1 MALYSVLIV
10 LYRLSEPVLPVMS
23 RLNTFK
29 SIKTSDIVELK
40 KDARFLAQKRMDKA
54 KEARTNQFDKNREI
68 PDMDTK
74 ETVKP
79 TTIERSQELV
89 QWRKQ
94 KEIEKQRKG
103 VSKRPFLPSGP
114 SAVNKSRS
122 SSGPVS
128 TKLQTSKTLHNSL
141 TSNPVSKKMNDNPNT
156 NMRVTRSQLRRE
168 REENELAV
176 TTSLPLPSTKPTYV
190 VDEQDLAWIPEK
202 DLGAMNLKVRRKS
215 LHFSEVFSNTPRS
228 PFVFKAKQEAKRL
241 HSHAIPTIL
250 EDSVEISPIIAP
262 TIITRNLL
270 GAFSLIADDTD
281 IISEP
286 NNSEIHTTGND
297 VMQEYVS
304 LKINKEVKIQDSA
317 PILQDTDNSTES
329 QLEVPNAT
337 GIDMYTSLLQNTTDD
352 LMSQHNR
359 WNATLNTLTEACDS
373 IRVAIGHTDLLLNKK
388 FPQYAGLI
396 QDASD
401 NPGNLDLETRCSD
414 LQGFWDLILREVED
428 MQAKYCKLIRLAE
441 NGYQA
446 VKSTHKLDRKPR
458 RKAVPKP
465 KKESTRVPC
474 VTRGVSNHLRE
485 HMMRG
490 REQMKEQQ
498 KETAVVIMTQQKN

>member
-1 MALYSVLIV
+1 
-10 LYRLSEPVLPVMS
+10 MS

-29 SIKTSDIVELK
+29 SIKTQDIVELK
-40 KDARFLAQKRMDKA
+40 KDAKFLAQKRMDKA

-68 PDMDTK
+68 PDMYI
-74 ETVKP
+74 EEPVKP
-79 TTIERSQELV
+79 AAMERSQELME
-89 QWRKQ
+89 WRKK

-114 SAVNKSRS
+114 SVVIKNNN

-128 TKLQTSKTLHNSL
+128 TKLHTSKTLHNSL
-141 TSNPVSKKMNDNPNT
+141 ISNSVSKKNDNPNT

-168 REENELAV
+168 REEKEMAAA
-176 TTSLPLPSTKPTYV
+176 TSLPLPSTKPTYV

-202 DLGAMNLKVRRKS
+202 DLGSMNLKVRRKS
-215 LHFSEVFSNTPRS
+215 LRFSEVFSNTPRS
-228 PFVFKAKQEAKRL
+228 PFVFKAKQESERPRD
-241 HSHAIPTIL
+241 HAIPTIL
-250 EDSVEISPIIAP
+250 EDSVEISPIVAP
-262 TIITRNLL
+262 TIINRNLL

-286 NNSEIHTTGND
+286 NNSEMLTVDND
-297 VMQEYVS
+297 VIQEGVP
-304 LKINKEVKIQDSA
+304 LKINEEVKLQDSLIVTSA
-317 PILQDTDNSTES
+317 PFIQETDASTES

-337 GIDMYTSLLQNTTDD
+337 GIDLYTSLLENTKDD
-352 LMSQHNR
+352 LMSQSIR
-359 WNATLNTLTEACDS
+359 WKATLNTLTEACDN
-373 IRVAIGHTDLLLNKK
+373 IRAAIGHTDLLLNKK

-428 MQAKYCKLIRLAE
+428 MQAKYGKLIRLAE

-446 VKSTHKLDRKPR
+446 VKSTHKLDRKPP
-458 RKAVPKP
+458 RKVVHKP

-485 HMMRG
+485 HMIRG

-498 KETAVVIMTQQKN
+498 KETGVVIMTQQKD